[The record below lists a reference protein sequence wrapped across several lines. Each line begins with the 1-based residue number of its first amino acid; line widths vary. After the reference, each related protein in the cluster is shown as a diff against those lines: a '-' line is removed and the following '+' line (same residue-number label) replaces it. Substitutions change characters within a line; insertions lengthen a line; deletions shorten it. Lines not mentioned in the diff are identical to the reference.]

1 MAMNEQGI
9 RKSAILLLSLGED
22 VAAEVLKQLSP
33 KEVQYIGQAMASL
46 KNVQHEEIALI
57 ADELDSQLSRQFL
70 ITSDQN
76 EFLHNVLRKALG
88 DSKAELIISKI
99 TTGADTSGIE
109 SLKWLDSSTIADLL
123 RNEHPQVISTVLAHL
138 DPEQA
143 GGVVVLFN
151 ERLRDDVMFRLATL
165 DGVQPAAMD
174 DLNIALSKLLS
185 GQGAAMR
192 KQRVGGAKA
201 VAEVLNFMGA
211 TVEGQVMDSIRDADD
226 ELAQRIIDEM
236 FTFGDLIHLD
246 DRGIQTMLRE
256 IQTDNLVAALKGA
269 PSEMKERVFKNMS
282 ARAAEA
288 LREDLENRGPMKLS
302 EVEREQKEIL
312 KVVRRL
318 IEEGQ
323 IVMPGKG
330 AEEMI

>member
-33 KEVQYIGQAMASL
+33 KEVQHIGKAMASL

-57 ADELDSQLSRQFL
+57 IEELDDQLGRQSL

-88 DSKAELIISKI
+88 DAKAELIISKI

-109 SLKWLDSSTIADLL
+109 SLKWMDASTISELL
-123 RNEHPQVISTVLAHL
+123 RNEHPQVIAAVLAHL

-143 GGVVVLFN
+143 GGVVALFT
-151 ERLRDDVMFRLATL
+151 ERLREDVMFRLATL
-165 DGVQPAAMD
+165 DGIQPSAMD
-174 DLNIALSKLLS
+174 DLNVALSKLLS

-192 KQRVGGAKA
+192 KQRLGGAKS

-211 TVEGQVMDSIRDADD
+211 TLEGQVIDSIREADD
-226 ELAQRIIDEM
+226 ELAQKIIDEM
-236 FTFGDLIHLD
+236 FTFGDLTQLD

-256 IQTDNLVAALKGA
+256 IQTDNLVIALKGA
-269 PSEMKERVFKNMS
+269 PGDMKERVFKNMS
-282 ARAAEA
+282 SRAAEA